1 MDLQQVTNRRSPAQS
16 RSRARVTIIL
26 QAVKSLIEEK
36 GIGNLKM
43 TDIAKRANT
52 SSGSIYQYFSDK
64 DTLVLSLAEHFIDQI
79 HAILDNNLAEL
90 KSFSDITRVF
100 EKNFDDIYRLHK
112 NEPALR
118 EIWFDAINPELSKL
132 AIRDCEINTDKIY
145 HKLLELREPEDR
157 DQLKRY
163 ILLLTTQ
170 FAAAM
175 RLCFASDA
183 GTPEQFR
190 DIFIDIMVSSAPG
203 YFKSW

>member
-16 RSRARVTIIL
+16 RSRARVTVIL

-64 DTLVLSLAEHFIDQI
+64 DTLILSLAEHFIDQI

-118 EIWFDAINPELSKL
+118 EIWFDSINPELSKL

-145 HKLLELREPEDR
+145 HKLLELGEPEDR

>member
-16 RSRARVTIIL
+16 RSRARVTVIL

-64 DTLVLSLAEHFIDQI
+64 DTLILSLAEHFIDQI
-79 HAILDNNLAEL
+79 HAILDSNLAEL

-118 EIWFDAINPELSKL
+118 EIWFDSINPELSKL

-145 HKLLELREPEDR
+145 HKLLELGEPEDR